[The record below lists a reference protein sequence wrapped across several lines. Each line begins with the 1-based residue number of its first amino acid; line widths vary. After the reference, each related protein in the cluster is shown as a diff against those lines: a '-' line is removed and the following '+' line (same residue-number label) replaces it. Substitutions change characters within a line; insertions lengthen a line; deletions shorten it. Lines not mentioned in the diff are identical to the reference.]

1 MITLSLERD
10 VGQTRIKP
18 QTGLVYKNTK
28 GNYVLVVAAND
39 QRESAQVITFNVANG
54 KLVNFCS
61 YSYHCIAK
69 WQIVGRCNE
78 LPQIEVVPIDEDEI
92 QSLEKYRG

>member
-1 MITLSLERD
+1 MITLSLEHD
-10 VGQTRIKP
+10 VGPTRIKP
-18 QTGLVYKNTK
+18 IAGLVYKNTK

-39 QRESAQVITFNVANG
+39 DRESAQTITFNVANG

-69 WQIVGRCNE
+69 WQIVGKCDA
-78 LPQIEVVPIDEDEI
+78 LPVIEVIPMDDDEI
-92 QSLEKYRG
+92 QSLEKYRK